1 MTLEQVTKELK
12 GYQGRTIKIMEV
24 CGTHTASIFK
34 AGIRSILPPEIRLIS
49 GPGCPVCV
57 TPSAYIDKLVDYSLK
72 ENYQVLTFGDMLKVR
87 GSKYS
92 LTQAKAL
99 GGQVSYLYSPLQ
111 ALALAKEN
119 PQINYIFAAVGFE
132 TTTPLYAILLEEMEK
147 AQVKNLK
154 LLIAVKTIIPAL
166 SFLCEK
172 EEIDGFLCPGH
183 VSAVIGSKVY
193 EPLAKRYKKPFV
205 VTGFEG
211 EHILASIYEIVT
223 QLKTEEF
230 KAKNLYTSA
239 VKEEG
244 NQKAYKAIMKYFEP
258 CDAYWREIGTIP
270 GSGLKLKEEFLAYDA
285 GSQEILADETLPKG
299 CRCTDVILGR
309 IQPIECKAFGKRCTP
324 MDALGPCMVSAEG
337 ACGIWYK
344 NRDSL

>member
-1 MTLEQVTKELK
+1 MTLEQVRSKLK
-12 GYQGRTIKIMEV
+12 SYKGRNIKIMEV

-34 AGIRSILPPEIRLIS
+34 AGIRSMLPAEIKLIS

-57 TPSAYIDKLVDYSLK
+57 TPSAFIDKLVEYSMK
-72 ENYQVLTFGDMLKVR
+72 ENYQVLTFGDMMKVR
-87 GSKYS
+87 GNKYS

-99 GGQVSYLYSPLQ
+99 GGQVRYLYSPLQ
-111 ALALAKEN
+111 SLALAREN

-147 AQVKNLK
+147 AGIRNLK
-154 LLIAVKTIIPAL
+154 LLTSVKTMIPAL
-166 SFLCEK
+166 DFLCEK

-183 VSAVIGSKVY
+183 VSVIIGSKVY
-193 EPLAKRYKKPFV
+193 EPLAKRYQKPFV

-223 QLKTEEF
+223 QIEAKEYRM
-230 KAKNLYTSA
+230 KNLYTSS

-244 NQKAYKAIMKYFEP
+244 NQKAYGAIRKYFEP
-258 CDAYWREIGTIP
+258 CDAYWRGIGTIP
-270 GSGLKLKEEFLAYDA
+270 GSGLRLKEEYLKYDA
-285 GSQEILADETLPKG
+285 GSEEAFAEESLPKG

-309 IQPIECKAFGKRCTP
+309 INPAECPAFGKRCTP
-324 MDALGPCMVSAEG
+324 MDALGPCMVSSEG

-344 NRDSL
+344 NR